1 MPSPIDTDLLHVE
14 RALAEQQAE
23 YAATRERLHALA
35 AAGDVAGAHDALEH
49 AADLAL
55 NLQALHRRHLD
66 LLGRAIAGDASPAAP
81 PPDAA
86 DRLARLTITIARRLA
101 ERTVLESRLAALRAR
116 NDPAVSS
123 TLAEAA
129 DVDQDLRRLQE
140 LELDLRRHLAAP
152 SAV

>member
-14 RALAEQQAE
+14 RALAEQQVE
-23 YAATRERLHALA
+23 YSAARERIHALA
-35 AAGDVAGAHDALEH
+35 AAGDVAGAHDTLEH

-66 LLGRAIAGDASPAAP
+66 LLGRAIAGDAPPAAP

-86 DRLARLTITIARRLA
+86 DRLARVTAAIARRLA
-101 ERTVLESRLAALRAR
+101 ERTVLESRLAALPPGDHPDLA
-116 NDPAVSS
+116 S

-140 LELDLRRHLAAP
+140 LELELRRQLPSP